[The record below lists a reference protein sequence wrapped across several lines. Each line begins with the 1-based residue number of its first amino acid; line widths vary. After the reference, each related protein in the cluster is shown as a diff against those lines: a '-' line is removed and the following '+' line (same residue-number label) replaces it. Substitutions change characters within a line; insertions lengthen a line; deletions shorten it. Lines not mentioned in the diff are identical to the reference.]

1 MSWLSFFWY
10 QMSEASKHIR
20 YEGGTVRVRAIF
32 NRKSSANVLCLKYNT
47 KEDRLLYVIL
57 EKFIAEKVLDCGLN
71 INNQITSGFATNK
84 GIVVTVPDNKIF
96 SVIAQIQRYILN
108 TTLNITQQKIVGS
121 GSYSRLYKD
130 IGTFD
135 AMIIGKCRLT
145 ERALGNSR
153 DKKIENFV
161 RAMDAIAYRDKDDFD
176 ANAPYEIETIKGGS
190 LNAAAKLAFAVCYSH
205 LPFYFEG
212 NDIKL
217 LSPTALSD
225 LEERAVYKNSF
236 QGKVKAFQTQFGNVG
251 SPSSNDAGQKK
262 FKEKCKLIQESVN
275 FMAEIYGALH
285 GFNYHFSNLDAI
297 KSVDSEAIAAAK
309 SVKIKV

>member
-1 MSWLSFFWY
+1 
-10 QMSEASKHIR
+10 MSETSKQIR
-20 YEGGTVRVRAIF
+20 YDGGTVRVRAIF
-32 NRKSSANVLCLKYNT
+32 NRKSASNVICLRYNT

-71 INNQITSGFATNK
+71 INNQITSGYATNK
-84 GIVVTVPDNKIF
+84 GLVVTVPDNKIF

-108 TTLNITQQKIVGS
+108 TTLNIGQQKIAGS
-121 GSYSRLYKD
+121 GSYSKLYKD

-135 AMIIGKCRLT
+135 VMIIGKCRLT
-145 ERALGNSR
+145 ERALSNSK

-161 RAMDAIAYRDKDDFD
+161 RAMNAIAYREKDDFD
-176 ANAPYEIETIKGGS
+176 ANGAYEMETIEGGS

-217 LSPTALSD
+217 LSPTALGD
-225 LEERAVYKNSF
+225 LEERSIYKNGF

-262 FKEKCKLIQESVN
+262 FKEKCKLIHDSVN
-275 FMAEIYGALH
+275 FMAEIYGQMH
-285 GFNYHFSNLDAI
+285 GFSFHYGSVDAI
-297 KSVDSEAIAAAK
+297 KTVDSEAMASAK
-309 SVKIKV
+309 AVKIKV

>member
-1 MSWLSFFWY
+1 
-10 QMSEASKHIR
+10 MSETAKQIR
-20 YEGGTVRVRAIF
+20 YDGGTVRIRAIF
-32 NRKSSANVLCLKYNT
+32 NRKSSANVVCLKYNT

-71 INNQITSGFATNK
+71 INNQITSGYATNK
-84 GIVVTVPDNKIF
+84 GLVVTVPDNKIF

-108 TTLNITQQKIVGS
+108 TTLNIGQQKVAGS

-135 AMIIGKCRLT
+135 VMIIGKCRLT

-161 RAMDAIAYRDKDDFD
+161 RAMNAIAYREKDDFD
-176 ANAPYEIETIKGGS
+176 ANGAYEMETIKGGS
-190 LNAAAKLAFAVCYSH
+190 LNAGAKLAFAVCYSH

-225 LEERAVYKNSF
+225 FEERALYKNGF
-236 QGKVKAFQTQFGNVG
+236 QGKLKAFQTQFGNVG

-262 FKEKCKLIQESVN
+262 FKEKCKLIHDSVN
-275 FMAEIYGALH
+275 FMTEIYGMMH
-285 GFNYHFSNLDAI
+285 GFNFRYSNIDSV
-297 KSVDSEAIAAAK
+297 KTVDSEAMASAK
-309 SVKIKV
+309 AVKIKI